1 MDKPSNMRVFQD
13 GSTAYLIH
21 QPEGRTPM
29 EKTINI
35 VRVFQ
40 GGSSVFLTRVRG
52 DSAMNELVDYLTRND
67 DEIAEIM
74 AKPYG
79 AVTVSERLL
88 VDRCA
93 TDMIRSIHKI
103 SAFVAVHN
111 DEGIL
116 TIATMED

>member
-1 MDKPSNMRVFQD
+1 MYKPSNVRVLQD
-13 GSTAYLIH
+13 GSLAYLIH
-21 QPEGRTPM
+21 RPEGRTPM

-40 GGSSVFLTRVRG
+40 DGCSVFLTCVRG
-52 DSAMNELVDYLTRND
+52 GSAMNELVDYLTQND
-67 DEIAEIM
+67 DEIMEIM

-79 AVTVSERLL
+79 AVTASERLL
-88 VDRCA
+88 VNRCA

-103 SAFVAVHN
+103 GASVAVHN

>member
-1 MDKPSNMRVFQD
+1 
-13 GSTAYLIH
+13 
-21 QPEGRTPM
+21 M

-40 GGSSVFLTRVRG
+40 DGSSAFLTSVRG
-52 DSAMNELVDYLTRND
+52 ESAPDALVDYLTRDD
-67 DEIAEIM
+67 DEIREIM

-79 AVTVSERLL
+79 AVTVSERSL
-88 VDRCA
+88 VDRRTA
-93 TDMIRSIHKI
+93 ALIWSLHKI
-103 SAFVAVHN
+103 SAFVAVHH

>member
-1 MDKPSNMRVFQD
+1 MDKTLNVVRVFQD
-13 GSTAYLIH
+13 
-21 QPEGRTPM
+21 
-29 EKTINI
+29 
-35 VRVFQ
+35 
-40 GGSSVFLTRVRG
+40 GSSVFLTRVRG

-79 AVTVSERLL
+79 AVTPWERLL

-93 TDMIRSIHKI
+93 TDMIRSIHNI